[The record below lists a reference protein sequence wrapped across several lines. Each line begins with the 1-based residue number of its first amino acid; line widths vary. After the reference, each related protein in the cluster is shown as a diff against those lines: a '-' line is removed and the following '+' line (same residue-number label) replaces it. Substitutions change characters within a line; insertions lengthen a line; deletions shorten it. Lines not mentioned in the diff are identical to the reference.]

1 MTIPSFLTRPPR
13 MHGARYVLVVFA
25 AAGCFEE
32 YATVGSTVNGPY
44 IVHSVNGSALP
55 FTRQG
60 AGTASVEI
68 VSGVITLYAG
78 GTYLEVGRTRSSVNG
93 QVQSDSSSATGS
105 YGLLGN
111 SVTLRANPP
120 GISHIATITGNTM
133 SIVEDG
139 VTWAYR
145 KN

>member
-1 MTIPSFLTRPPR
+1 MTTPSPFMRPPR
-13 MHGARYVLVVFA
+13 MIRMRYVLLLLAV
-25 AAGCFEE
+25 AGCFEE

-44 IVHSVNGSALP
+44 TLHTVNGSALP
-55 FTRQG
+55 FTLQG
-60 AGTASVEI
+60 AGTGTVEI

-93 QVQSDSSSATGS
+93 QVTSDSSSTTGS

-120 GISHIATITGNTM
+120 GISHIATISGNTM